1 VLNRQDEKRQAE
13 LRKAQA
19 TIDWHKAE
27 VVVQALTGDLLP
39 TYGIT
44 VD

>member
-1 VLNRQDEKRQAE
+1 VLNRLEDLRQAE

-19 TIDWHKAE
+19 LIDWHKAE
-27 VVVQALTGDLLP
+27 VVIQSLTGDVLP
-39 TYGIT
+39 MYGIT